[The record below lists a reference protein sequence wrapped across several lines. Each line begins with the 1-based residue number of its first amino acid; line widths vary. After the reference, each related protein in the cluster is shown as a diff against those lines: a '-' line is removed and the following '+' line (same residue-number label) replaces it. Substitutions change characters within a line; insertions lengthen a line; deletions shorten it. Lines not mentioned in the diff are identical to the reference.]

1 MLRKKRD
8 VAALAPVSASW
19 IPGAEM
25 IKQGATSQATP
36 KSSAD
41 ILSLRQ
47 IERQEGIYILLSVSI
62 YMKQNPFQLT
72 KDNFFSAIEK

>member
-8 VAALAPVSASW
+8 VVALAPVSASW

-62 YMKQNPFQLT
+62 
-72 KDNFFSAIEK
+72 